1 MRKNL
6 LLKKGRREE
15 GSLTVEAALIMGIM
29 VVFITGWILILHLLK
44 IQAYTQHALDQ
55 TALNLS
61 DDISMVHSLREGV
74 GQMGKYLKDTADL
87 RPPEALKGL
96 DMGGMEDLALTGS
109 SQLAFSKALKG
120 GGEELSLALSQWM
133 GDPILETTI
142 DDDQDIIQLKLTY
155 EIKLP
160 GPLQAFGPKIVH
172 QNAETGIWLLTDEP
186 VLGIWDEDDRDK
198 KKEEE
203 SIWKESNFSRGRK
216 FAEKYR
222 KQSGQPLPPGHG
234 IDFID
239 SRGRG
244 VAIYSL
250 NIFSDHYSL
259 GKGMDPAG
267 YQLKKDGLE
276 KKLISYLRKTK
287 KDLEKMNSGQGGEE
301 KMKSGGLLI
310 IVPEEAKVF
319 STDLQALGQELERK
333 EGLSVDFIYD
343 QKALVE
349 GGQDD

>member
-1 MRKNL
+1 MKNNL
-6 LLKKGRREE
+6 LLRRGRREE
-15 GSLTVEAALIMGIM
+15 GSLTIEAALIMGIM
-29 VVFITGWILILHLLK
+29 VIFITGWILILHLLK

-61 DDISMVHSLREGV
+61 DDLSMVHSLREGV
-74 GQMGKYLKDTADL
+74 NQIGNYLKDTVDL
-87 RPPEALKGL
+87 RPPEALNGL
-96 DMGGMEDLALTGS
+96 DMGGIEDLALTGS

-120 GGEELSLALSQWM
+120 GGEKLSPAISQWM
-133 GDPILETTI
+133 GDPVLETTI

-155 EIKLP
+155 EIRLP

-172 QNAETGIWLLTDEP
+172 QNAETGIWLFTDEP

-198 KKEEE
+198 KKEEG

-222 KQSGQPLPPGHG
+222 KQSAQPLPPGQG

-239 SRGRG
+239 SGGKG

-259 GKGMDPAG
+259 GKGMDPSG
-267 YQLKKDGLE
+267 YQLKKEGLE

-287 KDLEKMNSGQGGEE
+287 RDIGKVNSGQGGKE
-301 KMKSGGLLI
+301 MVKSGGLLI
-310 IVPEEAKVF
+310 VVPEEAKVF
-319 STDLQALGQELERK
+319 SADLEVLGRELERK

-349 GGQDD
+349 GGKDD

>member
-1 MRKNL
+1 MKNKL
-6 LLKKGRREE
+6 LLRRGRREE
-15 GSLTVEAALIMGIM
+15 GSLTIEAALIMGIM
-29 VVFITGWILILHLLK
+29 VIFITGWILILHLLK

-61 DDISMVHSLREGV
+61 DDLSMVHSLREGV
-74 GQMGKYLKDTADL
+74 NQIGNYLKDTVDL

-96 DMGGMEDLALTGS
+96 DMGGIEDLALTGS

-120 GGEELSLALSQWM
+120 GGEKLSPALSQWM
-133 GDPILETTI
+133 GDPVLETTI
-142 DDDQDIIQLKLTY
+142 DDQDIIQLKLTY
-155 EIKLP
+155 EIRLP

-172 QNAETGIWLLTDEP
+172 QNAETGIWLFTDEP
-186 VLGIWDEDDRDK
+186 VLGIWDEDDRNK
-198 KKEEE
+198 KKEV

-259 GKGMDPAG
+259 GKGVDPDG

-287 KDLEKMNSGQGGEE
+287 RDIGKVNSGRGGRERV
-301 KMKSGGLLI
+301 KSGGLLI
-310 IVPEEAKVF
+310 VVPEEAKVF
-319 STDLQALGQELERK
+319 SADLEVLGQELERK

-349 GGQDD
+349 GGKDD

>member
-1 MRKNL
+1 MKNKL
-6 LLKKGRREE
+6 LLRRGRREE
-15 GSLTVEAALIMGIM
+15 GSLTIEAALIMGIM
-29 VVFITGWILILHLLK
+29 VIFITGWILILHLLK

-61 DDISMVHSLREGV
+61 DDLSMVHSLREGV
-74 GQMGKYLKDTADL
+74 NQIGNYLKDTVDL

-96 DMGGMEDLALTGS
+96 DMGGIEDLALKGS

-120 GGEELSLALSQWM
+120 GGEKLSPAISQWM
-133 GDPILETTI
+133 GDPVLETTI

-155 EIKLP
+155 EIRLP

-172 QNAETGIWLLTDEP
+172 QNVETGIWLLTDEP
-186 VLGIWDEDDRDK
+186 VVGIWDEDDRNK
-198 KKEEE
+198 KKEE

-222 KQSGQPLPPGHG
+222 KQSAQPLPPGQG

-239 SRGRG
+239 SGGKG

-259 GKGMDPAG
+259 GKGMDPSG

-287 KDLEKMNSGQGGEE
+287 RDIGKVNSGQGGKETV
-301 KMKSGGLLI
+301 KSGGLLI

-319 STDLQALGQELERK
+319 SADLEVLGQDLERK

-349 GGQDD
+349 GGKDD